1 MSRHTRFVLFLILTS
16 MLVLPAGYAEHVVA
30 MSRYTS
36 PFADFTPRDLDVDI
50 EGSGDRSAE
59 PLYDQFIVDYG
70 SIAGKVDVSY
80 DGVPSKEGI
89 ENVQHNSYEFAGIDN
104 VEAFDDLDE
113 DRYLYVPLVMAPV
126 VITYHKE
133 SLKLGNYT
141 LKFSGDTLA
150 KIFKGDVTT
159 WNDEAIANDNPNL
172 TEELPDTEI
181 VVVYRSD
188 SAGVSSVLTTYLDK
202 IRPNDFDPT
211 DEYTPNAP
219 KREGV
224 DSETKMAS
232 RINATN
238 GAIGYVTY
246 HYARSKNLPMS
257 SIRNTSSQKWIR
269 PTLAST
275 AWAAS
280 GISYPDNP
288 RMDITNSAEEYA
300 YPLAAF
306 IWVVVKRYD
315 YGTLEHAEAVTDF
328 VYWMLDE
335 PQWLR
340 TIEEGYVPLSD
351 DGKRKAIE
359 LLEKVEFNDERVFQR
374 P

>member
-1 MSRHTRFVLFLILTS
+1 

-30 MSRYTS
+30 TGRYTS
-36 PFADFTPRDLDVDI
+36 PLADFTPRDLDVDI
-50 EGSGDRSAE
+50 RGSGDRLAE
-59 PLYDQFIVDYG
+59 PLYHQFIVDYG
-70 SIAGKVDVSY
+70 SVAGKVDVSY

-89 ENVQHNSYEFAGIDN
+89 EHVQQDSYEFAGIDSVVEFDN
-104 VEAFDDLDE
+104 VDE
-113 DRYLYVPLVMAPV
+113 DRYLYVPLVMAPI
-126 VITYHKE
+126 VITYNKE

-141 LKFSGDTLA
+141 LNFSGETLA
-150 KIFKGDVTT
+150 RIFNGEVTK
-159 WNDEAIANDNPNL
+159 WNDEAIANDNPHL
-172 TEELPDTEI
+172 TEALPDREI

-202 IRPNDFDPT
+202 FMPSAFVPT
-211 DEYTPNAP
+211 DMYTPDAAR
-219 KREGV
+219 REGV
-224 DSETKMAS
+224 DNETNMAS
-232 RINATN
+232 RIYASD

-246 HYARSKNLPMS
+246 HYARLENLPMS
-257 SIRNTSSQKWIR
+257 RILNTSSQKWIR

-280 GISYPDNP
+280 GISYPSNP
-288 RMDITNSAEEYA
+288 RMDITNSTKEYA

-306 IWVVVKRYD
+306 TWVVVKRYD
-315 YGTLEHAEAVTDF
+315 YKNLQQAQAVTDF

-335 PQWLR
+335 PQWIR

-351 DGKRKAIE
+351 DGQRKAIE
-359 LLEKVEFNDERVFQR
+359 RLEKVEFDDKRVFDR